1 MTRHPHKL
9 PHDQAVRRE
18 FAEQGF
24 VLLPS
29 YFTATETDRILDLAT
44 ELILLP
50 AVEFDERGQAQYDDD
65 ASAGPDL
72 LPIRVN
78 EATNP
83 EQVCR
88 IEDLLAASP
97 ALADFVRALV
107 TPAISQLAATEFV
120 PFKDK
125 LNFKHPGG
133 GAFTP
138 HQDYPAYSRFP
149 PRYHITAMI
158 TLDAANAD
166 NGCLLFPRNY
176 LATLEAA
183 AANSVIAVDPIQLR
197 TGRAVLP
204 YDRNGDIDPAIVD
217 MLDWSYVP
225 TKPVDL
231 VLFDSFVPHQSFV
244 NASDRSRRAMFFTHN
259 AAIEGQHGQAY
270 YELKRSDPNNV
281 LFHWAVPSRVRRSG
295 AAAPRGDQ
303 HRTEPQQCGG

>member
-1 MTRHPHKL
+1 MTRRPHKL
-9 PHDQAVRRE
+9 LTDPAVRQE

-29 YFTATETDRILDLAT
+29 YFTVAEAAGILDLAT
-44 ELILLP
+44 ELILAP
-50 AVEFDERGQAQYDDD
+50 AVEFDEQGRAQYDDD
-65 ASAGPDL
+65 ADPGSDV

-78 EATNP
+78 EAGNTD
-83 EQVCR
+83 QVCR

-97 ALADFVRALV
+97 SLAGFVRAFV
-107 TPAISQLAATEFV
+107 TPAISQLAGAEFV

-138 HQDYPAYSRFP
+138 HQDYPAYSQFP

-158 TLDAANAD
+158 TLDAATAD

-183 AANSVIAVDPIQLR
+183 AANRVIAVDPIQLR
-197 TGRAVLP
+197 TGRVVLP
-204 YDRNGDIDPAIVD
+204 YDRNGDIDPVIID
-217 MLDWSYVP
+217 LLDWDHVSTTP
-225 TKPVDL
+225 LDL

-244 NASDRSRRAMFFTHN
+244 NTSNRSRRAMFFTHN
-259 AAIEGQHGQAY
+259 AAHEGQHGQAY
-270 YELKRSDPNNV
+270 YQLKRSDPNNV
-281 LFHWAVPSRVRRSG
+281 MFHWAVPSTVRR
-295 AAAPRGDQ
+295 A
-303 HRTEPQQCGG
+303 